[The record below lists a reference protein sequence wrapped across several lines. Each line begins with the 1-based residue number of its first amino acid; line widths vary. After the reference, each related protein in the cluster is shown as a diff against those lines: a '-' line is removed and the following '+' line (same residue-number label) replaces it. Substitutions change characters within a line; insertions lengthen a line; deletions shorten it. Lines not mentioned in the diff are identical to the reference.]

1 MVEPHLSASERRTS
15 SLFQGNFV
23 YLSFGQQVTHG
34 LFPLDVDGTEIPFK
48 RRLLDAG
55 RRTQHYTDDF
65 CLSVRIG
72 GEVHDF
78 RAWSTL
84 RYVVFP
90 VANDGSNIET
100 FDIIITFLSVTV
112 DDVIDGTLVVFLE
125 YVDVQDVLSDEQFV
139 GHADNFVFTV
149 FVEDNYIVDVGT
161 VAYIL
166 VFLQSGTDETFLTV
180 DIQFFVGFGHLGSHD
195 GIEVAYFRAAREV
208 LTIFLFQALIP
219 VDGIFRDMCQV
230 IVYLFQFRFQACDE
244 LIRLVLVELQDTC
257 HLDFHQ
263 AENVFF
269 GHFAYELRIVRCQA
283 FVDVLA
289 SRIHGVSL
297 FELLVFID
305 TFLDEDFFQ

>member
-78 RAWSTL
+78 RARSTL

-100 FDIIITFLSVTV
+100 F
-112 DDVIDGTLVVFLE
+112 
-125 YVDVQDVLSDEQFV
+125 
-139 GHADNFVFTV
+139 
-149 FVEDNYIVDVGT
+149 
-161 VAYIL
+161 
-166 VFLQSGTDETFLTV
+166 
-180 DIQFFVGFGHLGSHD
+180 HL
-195 GIEVAYFRAAREV
+195 
-208 LTIFLFQALIP
+208 
-219 VDGIFRDMCQV
+219 
-230 IVYLFQFRFQACDE
+230 
-244 LIRLVLVELQDTC
+244 
-257 HLDFHQ
+257 
-263 AENVFF
+263 
-269 GHFAYELRIVRCQA
+269 
-283 FVDVLA
+283 
-289 SRIHGVSL
+289 
-297 FELLVFID
+297 
-305 TFLDEDFFQ
+305 